1 MARKKFKKKKDA
13 EDLAVPAGIFIGL
26 GIGLITGQV
35 VGGVLI
41 GLGAGFFFMMIVKLI
56 RKK

>member
-1 MARKKFKKKKDA
+1 MKKKFKKKKDA

-35 VGGVLI
+35 AGGVLI